1 MLKWKGRRLSPGC
14 TCCAEPLAA
23 TGVSRRQMLS
33 GGAALG
39 LSAAGLSAAGLAP
52 KAFAQA
58 KAATIDVH
66 HHVVPPTWLDAM
78 NLIGRSNPPL
88 LNWSVQKTL
97 DDMDKGGVA
106 TSIVSPTTPQTIP
119 LGTAAAVRV
128 ARESNEF
135 AKKMMADHPGRFGVF
150 ATLPLPHIDE
160 SLKEIAYVFDALK
173 ADGVGIMTNYG
184 DKWLGYSYFDPIW
197 QELNRRK
204 ATVYTHPTDA
214 NCCVNLVQGVPPSAL
229 EWGTDTTRSIIN
241 MIFSG
246 TSQKYKDISFIW
258 SHGGGALSSI
268 AERLLFQMV
277 NTPPYKGK
285 FTRESVQAE
294 LNRFYYD
301 TAQVSLAGT
310 LAALAKL
317 VPVSQIVYG
326 TDFPYRTAA
335 DHTKGVTTVFSGDD
349 LKKVDRDNA
358 LRLLPR
364 LRAT

>member
-1 MLKWKGRRLSPGC
+1 
-14 TCCAEPLAA
+14 
-23 TGVSRRQMLS
+23 
-33 GGAALG
+33 
-39 LSAAGLSAAGLAP
+39 
-52 KAFAQA
+52 
-58 KAATIDVH
+58 
-66 HHVVPPTWLDAM
+66 
-78 NLIGRSNPPL
+78 
-88 LNWSVQKTL
+88 
-97 DDMDKGGVA
+97 
-106 TSIVSPTTPQTIP
+106 
-119 LGTAAAVRV
+119 
-128 ARESNEF
+128 
-135 AKKMMADHPGRFGVF
+135 VF

-160 SLKEIAYVFDALK
+160 SLKEIAYAFDTLK
-173 ADGVGIMTNYG
+173 VDGIGMMTNYG

-246 TSQKYKDISFIW
+246 TSQKYKDINFIW

-310 LAALAKL
+310 LAALAKI

-349 LKKVDRDNA
+349 LKKVDRENA

-364 LRAT
+364 LKAA